1 MLHRK
6 ILEELNYTYEHGW
19 SIGQVEAVN
28 LIDSTNYSLSN
39 GLTILVSSLKTKDI
53 HYYVTFKGLWFRFLA
68 NKGLI
73 ILPEFDCH

>member
-1 MLHRK
+1 MLHREILEK

-19 SIGQVEAVN
+19 SVGQVEAVN

-53 HYYVTFKGLWFRFLA
+53 HYYLTLKGLWFRFLA

-73 ILPEFDCH
+73 ILP